1 MEGPYPEPGLT
12 APGLIETMRLEDGA
26 IALWPW
32 HLARLIASAR
42 ALGYPL
48 EKGRLEAWLAARVG
62 ALGTR
67 EGHALRLRLVLS
79 PDGGLSLESSALPP
93 TTEPVRIVLAQDAL
107 GDDADDTVLRAD
119 PFWLRHKTTHRPWFA
134 AAHRWLGEHPDC
146 FDLIFLNAAGDLCEG
161 SRCNIYV
168 QGEDDVWLTPPATG
182 GLLPGVLRQTL
193 IQRGAVREARLSLND
208 FRRASQRRVS
218 NALRGWL
225 QAAWSRHP

>member
-1 MEGPYPEPGLT
+1 MEGPHPEPGLT
-12 APGLIETMRLEDGA
+12 APGLIETMRLEGGA

-32 HLARLIASAR
+32 HRARLAASAR

-48 EKGRLEAWLAARVG
+48 EESRLDAWLTARVDTLSASG
-62 ALGTR
+62 GC
-67 EGHALRLRLVLS
+67 ALRLRLVLS
-79 PDGGLSLESSALPP
+79 PDGGLSLESSTLPP

-107 GDDADDTVLRAD
+107 GDDADGAVLRAD
-119 PFWLRHKTTHRPWFA
+119 PFWLCHKTTHRPWFA

-168 QGEDDVWLTPPATG
+168 QGEGDVWLTPPAAG

-193 IQRGAVREARLSLND
+193 IQRGIAREARLSLND
-208 FRRASQRRVS
+208 FRLAPQRRVS